1 MKIALLLAFLFAFP
15 QAPHVESGKAKIEPD
30 GKVIIVFR
38 HKFSSDQPIPT
49 CSITKGKAQ
58 IRATGRDGLHI
69 IGRAGDKIEWRCQ

>member
-1 MKIALLLAFLFAFP
+1 MKTIVLAALLFSFP
-15 QAPHVESGKAKIEPD
+15 QAGHVETGKAKIEPD
-30 GKVIIVFR
+30 GKVIVTFK